1 MTRDAFQQDLESLDT
16 RLLEMGEAVQE
27 SLNRA
32 MESMKCQDCQM
43 AEQIIE
49 DDQVINEMEA
59 SIDDFCLTL
68 IARQQ
73 PMARDL
79 RKIGTV
85 MKIVTDLERMAD
97 HASDMAKVTLR
108 IGQEPLIKPL
118 IDLPRMVEL
127 ARGMVRDALA
137 GFVAGDAQAAP
148 VLARRDHEVDHLNN
162 QIFRELLVYM
172 MEDPKN
178 IRQAT
183 ALLLAAQ
190 HVERI
195 ADHATNIAEWTIF
208 LETGE
213 RLDLNP

>member
-16 RLLEMGEAVQE
+16 QLLEMGEAVQE

-32 MESMKCQDCQM
+32 MESMKCQDCGM

-49 DDQVINEMEA
+49 DDQTINEMEA
-59 SIDDFCLTL
+59 RIDDFCLTL

-127 ARGMVRDALA
+127 AGGMVRDALA

-172 MEDPKN
+172 MEDPEN